1 MRLQFLLLLLMVAS
15 CAKPTQNQ
23 GERLYASHCAS
34 CHTAPRIDHLT
45 KELWENSVLP
55 EMGARMG
62 IKDLNY
68 DPYKGYTHAEQYDIK
83 QAGIYSPI
91 PTISQED
98 WIKLK
103 DYILANAPD
112 GLPMIPKNPSIRP
125 LKQFEF
131 KSISMDSVP
140 GAAISFLGYD
150 GDSQNILIGSLDGS
164 VNTFDY
170 VQGAS
175 QNIFRAQSAVTAF
188 NPTDFGDIVTAVGI
202 LNPSQQKEGALL
214 SRNET
219 ATDTLITGLHRP
231 VHSLVHDFNK
241 DGQLE
246 IVVCEFGHL
255 TGDLSLIQKDSNGIY
270 QKKVLIHSPGA
281 MRSIVRDLDG
291 DGKDDIVFMKAQGD
305 EAIMALYQKDDL
317 AFSANTLLRFSPLMG
332 TSWFEMVDFDG
343 DGDEDIITV
352 HGDNADKTQILK
364 PYHGLRIHLNN
375 GKNEFEESFFYPMY
389 GATRSETFD
398 YDGDGDMDIALISTF
413 PDYADRPVK
422 SFVYLENKGGGG
434 FDFTERTLP
443 EQVDGKWFLMKAADV
458 DADGDQDIILS
469 TFTYFFTPIPKDLSQ
484 KWSASLTDLMVLENT
499 LK

>member
-1 MRLQFLLLLLMVAS
+1 MRLQFFLLCLIVAS

-23 GERLYASHCAS
+23 GERLYATHCAS
-34 CHTAPRIDHLT
+34 CHTVPKIDHLT
-45 KELWENSVLP
+45 KELWENSILP
-55 EMGARMG
+55 DMGARMG
-62 IKDLNY
+62 IQDPSY
-68 DPYKGYTHAEQYDIK
+68 DPYKGYTYAEQYEMK
-83 QAGIYSPI
+83 QSGIYSLR

-112 GLPMIPKNPSIRP
+112 ELPSIPKNPSTKT
-125 LKQFEF
+125 LEQFEF
-131 KSISMDSVP
+131 KPISIDSVP
-140 GAAISFLGYD
+140 GAAISFLGYHQ
-150 GDSQNILIGSLDGS
+150 DSQNILIGNLDGS

-170 VQGAS
+170 LQGTS

-202 LNPSQQKEGALL
+202 LNPSEQKEGALL
-214 SRNET
+214 LRNGE
-219 ATDTLITGLHRP
+219 AADTLVTGLHRP
-231 VHSLVHDFNK
+231 VHSLVNDFNK
-241 DGQLE
+241 DGNPE

-255 TGDLSLIQKDSNGIY
+255 TGELSLLQKDSIGIY
-270 QKKVLIHSPGA
+270 HKRTLIQSPGS

-305 EAIMALYQKDDL
+305 EAIMVLYQKDDL
-317 AFSANTLLRFSPLMG
+317 TFSANTLLRFSPLMG
-332 TSWFEMVDFDG
+332 TSWFEMMDFDG

-398 YDGDGDMDIALISTF
+398 YDGDGDLDIALVSTF
-413 PDYADRPVK
+413 PDYGDRPVK
-422 SFVYLENKGGGG
+422 SFVYLENTGTDG
-434 FDFTERTLP
+434 FGFTERVLP
-443 EQVDGKWFLMKAADV
+443 GQIDGKWFLMKAADV

-469 TFTYFFTPIPKDLSQ
+469 TFTYYFSPIPKDLSQ
-484 KWSASLTDLMVLENT
+484 KWSGSLTDLMVLENT

>member
-1 MRLQFLLLLLMVAS
+1 M
-15 CAKPTQNQ
+15 
-23 GERLYASHCAS
+23 
-34 CHTAPRIDHLT
+34 T
-45 KELWENSVLP
+45 KELWENSILP
-55 EMGARMG
+55 DMGARMG
-62 IKDLNY
+62 IQDPSY
-68 DPYKGYTHAEQYDIK
+68 DPYKGYTYAEQYEMK
-83 QAGIYSPI
+83 QSGIYSLR

-112 GLPMIPKNPSIRP
+112 ELPSIPKNPSTKI
-125 LKQFEF
+125 LEQFEF
-131 KSISMDSVP
+131 KPISIDSVP

-150 GDSQNILIGSLDGS
+150 QDSQNILIGNLDGS

-170 VQGAS
+170 LQGTS

-202 LNPSQQKEGALL
+202 LNPSEQKEGALL
-214 SRNET
+214 LRKGE
-219 ATDTLITGLHRP
+219 AADTLVTGLHRP

-241 DGQLE
+241 DGNSE

-255 TGDLSLIQKDSNGIY
+255 TGELSLLQKDSIGIY
-270 QKKVLIHSPGA
+270 QKRTLIQSPGS

-305 EAIMALYQKDDL
+305 EAIMVLYQKDDL
-317 AFSANTLLRFSPLMG
+317 TFSANTLLRFSPLMG
-332 TSWFEMVDFDG
+332 TSWFEMMDFDG

-398 YDGDGDMDIALISTF
+398 YDGDGDLDIALVSTF
-413 PDYADRPVK
+413 PDYGDRPVK
-422 SFVYLENKGGGG
+422 SFVYLENTGADG
-434 FDFTERTLP
+434 FGFTERVFP
-443 EQVDGKWFLMKAADV
+443 GQIDGKWFLMKAADV

-469 TFTYFFTPIPKDLSQ
+469 TFTYYFSPIPKDLSQ
-484 KWSASLTDLMVLENT
+484 KWSGSLTDMMVLENT